1 MINQK
6 ISVVIPCFNEGK
18 TIYENIKKINTYL
31 AERITSFE
39 IIAVNDGSLD
49 NTLSELQRVQGE
61 IPLKIINATE
71 NSGKGKVVRDGI
83 LSTSS
88 LSTAVMFLDADLGI
102 PIEELEKFLEELNRG
117 SDIVIA
123 SRFVPGLKVTQPVLW
138 HRKIME
144 KVFRILRKII
154 LNNWSIEDTQCGFKM
169 FTGEAAKKIFAMATI
184 QRFAFDSEIIFIAK
198 KFGYQIKELPITLQ
212 NPRRSS
218 VRIVFDPINM
228 FASLI
233 KIRVYDIMGKY
244 KWK

>member
-6 ISVVIPCFNEGK
+6 LSVVIPCFNEGK

-31 AERITSFE
+31 SERISSFE
-39 IIAVNDGSLD
+39 IITVNDGSLD
-49 NTLSELQRVQGE
+49 NTLAELQRVQTE

-71 NSGKGKVVRDGI
+71 NSGKGKAVRDGI

-88 LSTAVMFLDADLGI
+88 LSAAVIFLDADLGI
-102 PIEELEKFLEELNRG
+102 PIEELEKFLEELDKG
-117 SDIVIA
+117 ADIVIA
-123 SRFVPGLKVTQPVLW
+123 SRFVPGFKVMQPVLW

-154 LNNWSIEDTQCGFKM
+154 LNNWSIEDTQCGFKI
-169 FTGEAAKKIFAMATI
+169 FKGEVAKKIFEMATI

-198 KFGYQIKELPITLQ
+198 KFGYRIKELPITLQ
-212 NPRRSS
+212 NPRKSS
-218 VRIVFDPINM
+218 VRIIFDPINM

-233 KIRVYDIMGKY
+233 KIRVYDLLGKY